1 MLAASFSEAQQV
13 ILLHSCLDALLH
25 SHTMQDCW
33 NSARL
38 LENCWSF
45 HRARVD
51 TLERQSDT
59 LERQSKTL
67 WRDRATLWKDRAVK
81 TVGKLLE
88 KSWHRGVWSPEASD
102 TTGPRFFQQFSNSFT
117 ACRLA
122 SNSFPTVLHSKIKGL
137 ALLLGF
143 WKLRNFLRPINARMK
158 EAKAK
163 RHLPYWISLRLVPC
177 LVQLGSGLVPLRS
190 AEFQA
195 PVGPV
200 MSGASTTSTVMVPLM
215 VCNGFKGVLNA
226 MHDKIF
232 QFFSRFSVRKPMELY
247 RNCATSV
254 LNE

>member
-1 MLAASFSEAQQV
+1 MEANRHPV
-13 ILLHSCLDALLH
+13 KTVGKLF
-25 SHTMQDCW
+25 
-33 NSARL
+33 
-38 LENCWSF
+38 ENCWKTVGSPS
-45 HRARVD
+45 APCENCLKTVGKL
-51 TLERQSDT
+51 LEACRHAVKT
-59 LERQSKTL
+59 VGKLLEANRH
-67 WRDRATLWKDRAVK
+67 AVK

-88 KSWHRGVWSPEASD
+88 KSWPRGVWSPEASD
-102 TTGPRFFQQFSNSFT
+102 TTVPRFFQQFSNSFT

-232 QFFSRFSVRKPMELY
+232 LVFLFSDFLFENRW
-247 RNCATSV
+247 NHIGTV
-254 LNE
+254 LQVC